1 VVQEGLTNARRHAP
15 GEPVRLVVRR
25 GPGSLHVGLANR
37 VDGGPIVPGHGLSGL
52 GQRVELE
59 GGTLQASVV
68 DGEVRLEADFGWA
81 A

>member
-1 VVQEGLTNARRHAP
+1 
-15 GEPVRLVVRR
+15 
-25 GPGSLHVGLANR
+25 VGLANR